1 MCIATEGFTTR
12 LFLMGSSRY
21 LVLLGFLNRFLEL
34 AEVSETNGVEI
45 SMVQRWGAS
54 TRYTHRMASTYSA
67 RC

>member
-1 MCIATEGFTTR
+1 MRIAAEGFTTR

-54 TRYTHRMASTYSA
+54 TR
-67 RC
+67 